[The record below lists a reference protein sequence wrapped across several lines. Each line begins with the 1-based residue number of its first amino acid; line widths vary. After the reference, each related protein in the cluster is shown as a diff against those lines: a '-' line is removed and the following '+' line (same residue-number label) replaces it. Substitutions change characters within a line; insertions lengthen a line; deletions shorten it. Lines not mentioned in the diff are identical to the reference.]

1 MASTRTTLELAAPPA
16 VAPTVSVFIPALN
29 EAGNIT
35 PLMDKIAR
43 AFTACRVEGEVI
55 FVDDGSTDATW
66 AEATAAAARY
76 PFIRLYQ
83 HRKSLGLTE
92 AMRTGFR
99 HVRGDVVIF
108 LPADLESDPEE
119 DIPKLLDKLNEGY
132 DVVSGWRQKR
142 RDGKI
147 VASTVAN
154 NISRWLF
161 GLQVHDMNWI
171 KAFRRE
177 VIENIRLRSDWH
189 RYILILAA
197 NKGYRIGEV
206 EVNFYPRQVG
216 RSHYG
221 FWRLPVSFLD
231 VLVVKFLL
239 TFSRKPMLFFGGLG
253 SAMILVGLVIWVY
266 LGYIYLITPRG
277 MQIRPLF
284 IFAGVLFGAGILLFI
299 GGFLAELMV
308 TNADHLEEIETR
320 LQDQSQV
327 TGFRPQATGYTPQA
341 TGYTPPTRDSD
352 AKDHS

>member
-1 MASTRTTLELAAPPA
+1 MESTRTSLELATPPA
-16 VAPTVSVFIPALN
+16 VASTVSVFTPARN

-43 AFTACRVEGEVI
+43 AFANCHIDGEVI

-66 AEATAAAARY
+66 TEACSAAARY

-83 HRKSLGLTE
+83 HRKPLGLTE
-92 AMRTGFR
+92 AMRTAFR
-99 HVRGDVVIF
+99 HALGDIIIF
-108 LPADLESDPEE
+108 LPSDLESDPEE
-119 DIPKLLDKLNEGY
+119 DIPKLLGKLNEGY
-132 DVVSGWRQKR
+132 DVVSGWRQNR

-147 VASTVAN
+147 IASTVAN
-154 NISRWLF
+154 NVSQRLF

-177 VIENIRLRSDWH
+177 VVESIHLRSDWH

-197 NKGYRIGEV
+197 NKGFSIGEV
-206 EVNFYPRQVG
+206 KVNFYPRRIG

-253 SAMILVGLVIWVY
+253 SAMILGAVAIWGY
-266 LGYIYLITPRG
+266 LTYIYLMTPRG

-284 IFAGVLFGAGILLFI
+284 IFAGVLFGAGVLLFI

-308 TNADHLEEIETR
+308 TNADHLEDIEAHLR
-320 LQDQSQV
+320 SQESGLTSQPRDPHSGSGTSYKEQ
-327 TGFRPQATGYTPQA
+327 TGLFN
-341 TGYTPPTRDSD
+341 S
-352 AKDHS
+352 KDGS